1 MEKIELIQKLNEIL
15 LEEMPHY
22 QQSAE
27 QFTRDISSQR
37 QLLRSLMNVRTPL
50 PLCKDY
56 VALQDQ
62 LLSYEREEKGVV
74 NVSSLPTTADP
85 HIILWRGDIT
95 RINAEGIVNAAN
107 NTLLGCFHPC
117 YSCIDNA
124 IHSAAGLQLR
134 EECSRIMKKQGY
146 EEPTG
151 QAKITAAYNLP
162 SKYVIHTVGP
172 IIIGR
177 LEQRDCEQLASCYQS
192 CLEMAE
198 RNKVKSIAFCCISTG
213 EYRFPADKAA
223 EIAIHTVQEY
233 LSNSKSE
240 IKVIFNVFKESDETF
255 YRRILGAN

>member
-15 LEEMPHY
+15 LEEMAQY

-37 QLLRSLMNVRTPL
+37 QLLRSLMNVRTPM
-50 PLCKDY
+50 PLRNDY

-74 NVSSLPTTADP
+74 NVSSLPTTTDP
-85 HIILWRGDIT
+85 HIILWRDDIT
-95 RINAEGIVNAAN
+95 RINAEAIVNAAN
-107 NTLLGCFHPC
+107 STLLGCFQPC
-117 YSCIDNA
+117 HSCIDNA

-162 SKYVIHTVGP
+162 SQYVIHICHSYCWPDHHRTFGTERLRTAGILLSVLSGS
-172 IIIGR
+172 GR
-177 LEQRDCEQLASCYQS
+177 TKQG
-192 CLEMAE
+192 
-198 RNKVKSIAFCCISTG
+198 KVYCVLLHI
-213 EYRFPADKAA
+213 
-223 EIAIHTVQEY
+223 
-233 LSNSKSE
+233 
-240 IKVIFNVFKESDETF
+240 
-255 YRRILGAN
+255 YRRISFPGG